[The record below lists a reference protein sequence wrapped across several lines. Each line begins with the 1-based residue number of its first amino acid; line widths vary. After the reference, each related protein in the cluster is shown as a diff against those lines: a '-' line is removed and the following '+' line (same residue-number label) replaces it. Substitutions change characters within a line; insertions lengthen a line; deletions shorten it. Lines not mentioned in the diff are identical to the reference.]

1 MLSVTEIKRKLPK
14 DFIDSLYDIYTPVTV
29 DRILSGMSGERNTTI
44 RTNNIKSDIQEVM
57 KILKENNI
65 KFQRV
70 QWYRDGLEIKNA
82 KEKEIQKLPEYDKGF
97 IYVQSLSSMIPPI
110 VLNPK
115 AGEKILDMTAAPGS
129 KTTQIA
135 AMMQN
140 EGEIIA
146 NELDTIRLERLKY
159 NVEKQAARIVT
170 VINERGEVLGKK
182 YPQKFDK
189 VLLDAPCSGEGR
201 FLANDAR
208 TYRNWSTRTV
218 VQLAKLQRKL
228 LKSACE
234 AVRTNGII
242 IYSTCTL
249 NLKENEEVLDWAIKN
264 LPVKIMDIEIEIK
277 EKIAAFTENMDK
289 SIGKAIRILPT
300 KSKEGFFIA
309 KLKKT

>member
-44 RTNNIKSDIQEVM
+44 RANNIKSDIQEIM
-57 KILKENNI
+57 RILKKNNI

-70 QWYRDGLEIKNA
+70 EWYKDGLEIKNA
-82 KEKEIQKLPEYDKGF
+82 KEKDIQKLLEYDKGF

-135 AMMQN
+135 SMMQN
-140 EGEIIA
+140 EGEILA

-159 NVEKQAARIVT
+159 NIEKQSARIVT

-182 YPQKFDK
+182 YPQQFDK
-189 VLLDAPCSGEGR
+189 ILLDAPCSGEGR

-208 TYRNWSTRTV
+208 TYRNWSARTV
-218 VQLAKLQRKL
+218 TQLAKLQKKL